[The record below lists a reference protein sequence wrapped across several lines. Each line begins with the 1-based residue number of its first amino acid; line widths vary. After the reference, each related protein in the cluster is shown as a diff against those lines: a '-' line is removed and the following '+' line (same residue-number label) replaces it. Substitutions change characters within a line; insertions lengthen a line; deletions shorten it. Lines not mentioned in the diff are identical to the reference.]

1 MGNQQ
6 NVANFKHFE
15 TVQSEG
21 VVVLRLKSGD
31 LIARLITDELQEE
44 MVAFADLHAPEKL
57 VIDFDGIRR
66 CSTATIN
73 ALLRT
78 QKQVKNNR
86 GDVRL
91 CGMSPS
97 IREAFRVLNLDGG
110 VFDIRENVEQAIAS
124 F

>member
-1 MGNQQ
+1 M
-6 NVANFKHFE
+6 ANFKHFD
-15 TVQSEG
+15 TVESEG

-31 LIARLITDELQEE
+31 LIDRLITDELQEE
-44 MVAFADLHAPEKL
+44 MVAFADMHAPEKL

-78 QKQVKNNR
+78 QKHVKNN
-86 GDVRL
+86 GGAVRL